1 MNMMTEIPPFDI
13 RNAFRDPRA
22 VHFQDDIRRAMLKG
36 LAPVKEAP
44 LPPAPREPTGVAPP
58 SNADNCRAILRHLS
72 EAQDSRAN
80 IFQLIGLA
88 KRTLDRALRDL
99 RDTGRVERLHR
110 DKVVMYRITPEGADW
125 LATPRPPSVARG
137 MSHPK
142 KSPSDRK
149 IDAVFALLSQQPA
162 SRAAMQRALG
172 MSRSAIDDCLRLLR
186 VQGLIVWT
194 QDPMTSIKTYSVK
207 A

>member
-1 MNMMTEIPPFDI
+1 MNMQIIRSFDI
-13 RNAFRDPRA
+13 RNAFRDPRS
-22 VHFQDDIRRAMLKG
+22 VHFQDDIRRAMLR
-36 LAPVKEAP
+36 AMTPVKEAP
-44 LPPAPREPTGVAPP
+44 PPPAPREPTGVAPP

-72 EAQDSRAN
+72 AAEDSRAN
-80 IFQLIGLA
+80 IFQFIGLA

-125 LATPRPPSVARG
+125 LATPRPPSVAKG

-142 KSPSDRK
+142 KSPSDLK
-149 IDAVFALLSQQPA
+149 IDRVFALLSAQPA

-194 QDPMTSIKTYSVK
+194 QDPMSSIKTYSVK

>member
-1 MNMMTEIPPFDI
+1 MNMQIIPSFEIK
-13 RNAFRDPRA
+13 NAFQDWRA
-22 VHFQDDIRRAMLKG
+22 VYFQDDIRRAMLKG
-36 LAPVKEAP
+36 LAPVREAP
-44 LPPAPREPTGVAPP
+44 PPPAPREATGVAPP

-72 EAQDSRAN
+72 DAQDSRAN
-80 IFQLIGLA
+80 IFQIIGLA

-110 DKVVMYRITPEGADW
+110 DKVVMYRITPEGSDW
-125 LATPRPPSVARG
+125 LATPRPASVAKG
-137 MSHPK
+137 MAHPK
-142 KSPSDRK
+142 KSPSDTK

-186 VQGLIVWT
+186 VQGLVVWT
-194 QDPMTSIKTYSVK
+194 QDPMSSIKTYSVK